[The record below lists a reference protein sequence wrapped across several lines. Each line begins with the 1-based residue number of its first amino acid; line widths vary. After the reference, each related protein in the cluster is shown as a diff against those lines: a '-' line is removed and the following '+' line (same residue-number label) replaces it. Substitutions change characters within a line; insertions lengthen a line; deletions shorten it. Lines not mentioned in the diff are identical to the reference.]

1 MSLDHLR
8 VAVQS
13 TAEAESKVPMASA
26 LENVLIAELASTS
39 VFSQL
44 LGYLQA
50 LEGGTYRCC
59 QLQYSSMADEYCC
72 AMDFIDAARDNLG
85 IRGSLAVCKA
95 VVDLHVSSFA
105 KAAVA
110 AEKTRSDLKKQEAGA
125 RFACLSVV
133 TSQLARCILLCR
145 NVAVRPSAGAK
156 SKEARAAEL
165 LGTVD
170 DLDDSFDDEPEPGYT
185 PCRPSTGFCCLFQ
198 SLTAVRL

>member
-59 QLQYSSMADEYCC
+59 QL
-72 AMDFIDAARDNLG
+72 
-85 IRGSLAVCKA
+85 
-95 VVDLHVSSFA
+95 
-105 KAAVA
+105 
-110 AEKTRSDLKKQEAGA
+110 
-125 RFACLSVV
+125 
-133 TSQLARCILLCR
+133 
-145 NVAVRPSAGAK
+145 
-156 SKEARAAEL
+156 RAFEH
-165 LGTVD
+165 G
-170 DLDDSFDDEPEPGYT
+170 
-185 PCRPSTGFCCLFQ
+185 
-198 SLTAVRL
+198 